1 MADSKKL
8 NKGGPVRPQVSKEK
22 TPEPAPPMPAKRY
35 GSTRTLAA
43 ILPKVTAQSLGKQGF
58 AAASVIT
65 DWALIVGKEL
75 ADVTLPQRIAFPVGK
90 RSHGTLHLRV
100 AGAMALDVQHRS
112 PQILARINGY
122 FGYAAVTHL
131 KLSQGAIARP
141 AETSRPEGSQVP
153 AKGAEAPPEAAA
165 PDVAAALER
174 LGAAIAADSA
184 RRRRT

>member
-1 MADSKKL
+1 MESGKKSG
-8 NKGGPVRPQVSKEK
+8 KDGRPKPRLSKEK
-22 TPEPAPPMPAKRY
+22 IPEPASPVAIKRS

-43 ILPKVTAQSLGKQGF
+43 ILPKVTAESLGKQGF

-75 ADVTLPQRIAFPVGK
+75 ADVTLPQRIVFPVGK
-90 RSHGTLHLRV
+90 RSHGTLYLRV
-100 AGAMALDVQHRS
+100 ASAMALDVQHRS

-122 FGYAAVTHL
+122 FGYAAVTNL
-131 KLSQGAIARP
+131 KLSQGAIARSSL
-141 AETSRPEGSQVP
+141 ASRPEGPPPPV
-153 AKGAEAPPEAAA
+153 KEAEAVPEAA
-165 PDVAAALER
+165 PPNVAAALER

>member
-1 MADSKKL
+1 MDSSKKL
-8 NKGGPVRPQVSKEK
+8 NKRRPTKPQVSKE
-22 TPEPAPPMPAKRY
+22 TPELAPAPSAKRS
-35 GSTRTLAA
+35 GGTRTLAA
-43 ILPKVTAQSLGKQGF
+43 ILPKITAQSLGKQGF

-100 AGAMALDVQHRS
+100 AGVMALEVQHKT

-131 KLSQGAIARP
+131 KLSQGAIARSSQ
-141 AETSRPEGSQVP
+141 ASRPEGSLAP
-153 AKGAEAPPEAAA
+153 AKEVEARLEAAPPN
-165 PDVAAALER
+165 VAAALER

>member
-1 MADSKKL
+1 MDSDKKS
-8 NKGGPVRPQVSKEK
+8 GGRAQPRASRKE
-22 TPEPAPPMPAKRY
+22 TPEPAPQAADKRS
-35 GSTRTLAA
+35 GRARTLAA

-75 ADVTLPQRIAFPVGK
+75 ADFTLPQRIVFPVGK

-100 AGAMALDVQHRS
+100 AGVMALDVQHKT

-122 FGYAAVTHL
+122 FGYAAVAHL

-141 AETSRPEGSQVP
+141 SQASRPEEPPVP
-153 AKGAEAPPEAAA
+153 VKDAEATPETAP

-174 LGAAIAADSA
+174 LGAAIATDSA

>member
-1 MADSKKL
+1 MDGNKKL
-8 NKGGPVRPQVSKEK
+8 NKGGFAKPQVSKEK
-22 TPEPAPPMPAKRY
+22 TPELASPTPARRY

-122 FGYAAVTHL
+122 FGYAAVAHL
-131 KLSQGAIARP
+131 RLSQGAIARP
-141 AETSRPEGSQVP
+141 AAASRPEGSQVP
-153 AKGAEAPPEAAA
+153 TKGAEASPDAAP

>member
-1 MADSKKL
+1 MDRSKKM
-8 NKGGPVRPQVSKEK
+8 NKGGPAKAQVYKEPSE
-22 TPEPAPPMPAKRY
+22 TAPSAPTKRF

-58 AAASVIT
+58 AAAAVIT

-100 AGAMALDVQHRS
+100 AGVMALDVQHRT

-131 KLSQGAIARP
+131 KLTQGAIAKP
-141 AETSRPEGSQVP
+141 VEASRPEGAQVS
-153 AKGAEAPPEAAA
+153 AKGGEASPDAAPP
-165 PDVAAALER
+165 DIAAALER
-174 LGAAIAADSA
+174 LGAAIVADSA

>member
-1 MADSKKL
+1 MDSSKRL
-8 NKGGPVRPQVSKEK
+8 NKGGPAKPQVSKK
-22 TPEPAPPMPAKRY
+22 TPELVSPTPAKRY

-122 FGYAAVTHL
+122 FGYAAVAHL

-141 AETSRPEGSQVP
+141 AAASRPEGSQVP
-153 AKGAEAPPEAAA
+153 AKGVEASPDAAP